1 MTALLSGRVSFGV
14 VGRSILEAVDVSIR
28 EGECV
33 AIVGTNGAG
42 KTTLLRL
49 LANVLAPSRGGLSLR
64 GTPYSELTARQLAG
78 SLAYVPQVRPARVPL
93 TVRDVVLLGRYP
105 HKRRWSFGYEAAD
118 FEAAARALEV
128 VGAADLAARDMTE
141 LSGGECQGVYIA
153 AALAQEAE
161 CLILDEPTTYLDPGH
176 QRQIAHLLER
186 LIRRDG
192 RTLVFASHDLNL
204 AFALADRVIALEA
217 GQVVAAGPTA
227 EMLVTPLLEQL
238 YGAPFHVSHPSGHPV
253 VSVDLSTQ
261 PVSGQSGTPSGTP
274 GEETP

>member
-1 MTALLSGRVSFGV
+1 MTELLSGQVSFGV
-14 VGRSILEAVDVSIR
+14 GGRSILDEVDVGIR
-28 EGECV
+28 EGESV

-64 GTPYSELTARQLAG
+64 GTPYTELTARRLAG
-78 SLAYVPQVRPARVPL
+78 ALAYVPQIRPARVPL

-105 HKRRWSFGYEAAD
+105 HNRRWSLGYEGAD

-128 VGAADLAARDMTE
+128 SGTADLADRDMSE
-141 LSGGECQGVYIA
+141 LSGGERQGVYIA
-153 AALAQEAE
+153 AALAQETE

-176 QRQIAHLLER
+176 QRRIAHLLLR
-186 LIRRDG
+186 LTRREG

-204 AFALADRVIALEA
+204 AFALADRVIALAA
-217 GQVVAAGPTA
+217 GRVVAAGPTGQV
-227 EMLVTPLLEQL
+227 LVPSLLEEL
-238 YGAPFHVSHPSGHPV
+238 YGAPFHVSRPSGFPV

-261 PVSGQSGTPSGTP
+261 GIIAPSGAP
-274 GEETP
+274 SGARGEETP

>member
-1 MTALLSGRVSFGV
+1 MTELLSGRVSYGV
-14 VGRSILEAVDVSIR
+14 GGRAILDRVDVGIR
-28 EGECV
+28 EGESV

-64 GTPYSELTARQLAG
+64 GIPYSELSARKLAG

-93 TVRDVVLLGRYP
+93 AVRDVVLLGRYP
-105 HKRRWSFGYEAAD
+105 HKRSWSFGYEAAD
-118 FEAAARALEV
+118 FEAATRALEV
-128 VGAADLAARDMTE
+128 VGSADLAARDMSE
-141 LSGGECQGVYIA
+141 LSGGERQGVYIA

-176 QRQIAHLLER
+176 QRRIAHLLER
-186 LIRRDG
+186 LIRQDG

-217 GQVVAAGPTA
+217 GKVVAAGPTA

-274 GEETP
+274 GEEAP

>member
-1 MTALLSGRVSFGV
+1 MG
-14 VGRSILEAVDVSIR
+14 IR

-49 LANVLAPSRGGLSLR
+49 LANVLAPSGGGLSLR
-64 GTPYSELTARQLAG
+64 GTPYSELTARQLAS

-128 VGAADLAARDMTE
+128 IGAADLAARDMSE
-141 LSGGECQGVYIA
+141 LSGGERQGVYIA

-176 QRQIAHLLER
+176 QRRIAHLLER
-186 LIRRDG
+186 LTRRDG

-204 AFALADRVIALEA
+204 AFALADRVIALAA
-217 GQVVAAGPTA
+217 GKVVAAGPTGEVLA
-227 EMLVTPLLEQL
+227 PSLLEEL
-238 YGAPFHVSHPSGHPV
+238 YGAPFHVSRPSGFPV
-253 VSVDLSTQ
+253 VAVDLSTQ
-261 PVSGQSGTPSGTP
+261 RGVGSSGRSSGAPDGRLD
-274 GEETP
+274 GETP